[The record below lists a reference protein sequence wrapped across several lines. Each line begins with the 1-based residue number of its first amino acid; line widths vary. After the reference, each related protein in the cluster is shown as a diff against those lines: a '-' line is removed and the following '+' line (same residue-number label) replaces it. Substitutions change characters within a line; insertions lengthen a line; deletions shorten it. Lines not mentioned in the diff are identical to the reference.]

1 MNNKLSKSLLVVS
14 CLLAIAGCGSNSNS
28 SINVSTS
35 SSKVTSSTVDEVKGS
50 LLILFKYDS
59 LPLGSLLKVYALE
72 EEEYNDISNEDIP
85 DEIQEHKLLINY
97 LKVKNLYYQK

>member
-1 MNNKLSKSLLVVS
+1 MDKKLSKSLLVVS

-59 LPLGSLLKVYALE
+59 CKIFNASFIVAVLIAFAL
-72 EEEYNDISNEDIP
+72 IWF
-85 DEIQEHKLLINY
+85 
-97 LKVKNLYYQK
+97 